1 MIRHLEIEHPI
12 AHETLID
19 GSSALALIIGRS
31 VLDRFLLELCLL
43 REGLAE
49 RLVLTDRNKRLS
61 VAAGAVSKFGK
72 FKSSEDDFAVCL
84 SAVQLELV
92 CTFLLKYHRDGEAEV
107 DHIDVELDSD
117 EGRVVA
123 LVIKAENAKKP
134 IGGSEGRRLLGQ
146 G

>member
-12 AHETLID
+12 AYATPVS
-19 GSSALALIIGRS
+19 GSSALALLIGRS
-31 VLDRFLLELCLL
+31 ALGRFLIELCLL
-43 REGLAE
+43 REGLTE
-49 RLVLTDRNKRLS
+49 RLVLTDRNRRLS
-61 VAAGAVSKFGK
+61 VAAGAVSKLGR
-72 FKSSEDDFAVCL
+72 FKSSEDDFAVSL

-92 CTFLLKYHRDGEAEV
+92 CTFLLKYYRDGEAEV

-117 EGRVVA
+117 EGCGVA

-134 IGGSEGRRLLGQ
+134 IGGSEAKRLLGL